1 MDQFDAFKAMGEFWT
16 RAGSAFL
23 TPGATGAA
31 TPLSWP
37 TPSSLDISSR
47 DMAGLMDAQSALAQS
62 WASATALSQALAASL
77 GGGPEAPDPTA
88 GAVLARI
95 FDPKAWL
102 GGTAEFDAALSRM
115 AEGPQ
120 LADLWQTERR
130 LSALFTGW
138 AALRRAQAEHQAVML
153 DAWTRAAGTFAR
165 EANARAERGESFPS
179 GRAMMTRWIETA
191 NAVLLDVQRSETF
204 LKTQR
209 AVLNASTDLRLAQQD
224 IAAFMSEIYGQP
236 TRAELDDVHKS
247 LTELKREV
255 RTLRRARRE
264 AAKSVA
270 AKSVAAKSVGG
281 TAPAAIEE
289 ERAHG

>member
-23 TPGATGAA
+23 TPHAAGAA
-31 TPLSWP
+31 TPFPWP
-37 TPSSLDISSR
+37 TPASP

-62 WASATALSQALAASL
+62 WASAAALSQTLTASL
-77 GGGPEAPDPTA
+77 SGGPGAPDPTA

-130 LSALFTGW
+130 FGALLTAW

-153 DAWTRAAGTFAR
+153 DAWTKAAGTFAH
-165 EANARAERGESFPS
+165 EANGLAERGESFAS

-191 NAVLLDVQRSETF
+191 NAVLLDVQRSEVF

-224 IAAFMSEIYGQP
+224 ISAFMSEIYGQP

-247 LTELKREV
+247 LTDLKREV
-255 RTLRRARRE
+255 RTLRRARK
-264 AAKSVA
+264 AAKPVA
-270 AKSVAAKSVGG
+270 AKSVDGAAPG
-281 TAPAAIEE
+281 TIEE
-289 ERAHG
+289 RTHG

>member
-1 MDQFDAFKAMGEFWT
+1 MDQFDAFRAMGEFWT

-23 TPGATGAA
+23 APGATGAA
-31 TPLSWP
+31 TPPSWP
-37 TPSSLDISSR
+37 APSSL
-47 DMAGLMDAQSALAQS
+47 DMAGLMEAQGALARS
-62 WASATALSQALAASL
+62 WASAAALSQTLAASL

-102 GGTAEFDAALSRM
+102 GGAAEFDAALSRM

-120 LADLWQTERR
+120 LADLWQGERR
-130 LSALFTGW
+130 LSALFTAW

-165 EANARAERGESFPS
+165 EANAQAERGESFAS

-224 IAAFMSEIYGQP
+224 IAAFMSAFYGQP

-255 RTLRRARRE
+255 RTLRRARRR
-264 AAKSVA
+264 AAKPVEGA
-270 AKSVAAKSVGG
+270 
-281 TAPAAIEE
+281 APATTA

>member
-1 MDQFDAFKAMGEFWT
+1 MDQYDAFKAMGEFWT

-23 TPGATGAA
+23 NPQAPPDAA
-31 TPLSWP
+31 GDASPFAWPAPFSWP
-37 TPSSLDISSR
+37 APSWPMPSSADL
-47 DMAGLMDAQSALAQS
+47 AGLMDAQSALAQS
-62 WASATALSQALAASL
+62 WASASALSQSLTASL
-77 GGGPEAPDPTA
+77 GGGAEAPDPTA
-88 GAVLARI
+88 GAVLVRI

-102 GGTAEFDAALSRM
+102 GGTAEFGAALSRM

-120 LADLWQTERR
+120 LADLWQNERR
-130 LSALFTGW
+130 VSALLTAW
-138 AALRRAQAEHQAVML
+138 TALRRAQAEHQAVML

-179 GRAMMTRWIETA
+179 ARAMMTHWIETA
-191 NAVLLDVQRSETF
+191 NAVLLDVQRSDLF

-224 IAAFMSEIYGQP
+224 VSAFTSEIYGQP

-255 RTLRRARRE
+255 RTLRRARRQ
-264 AAKSVA
+264 AARAGGGA
-270 AKSVAAKSVGG
+270 AS
-281 TAPAAIEE
+281 APIEE
-289 ERAHG
+289 GVHG

>member
-23 TPGATGAA
+23 NPKAGSAA
-31 TPLSWP
+31 SPFSWP
-37 TPSSLDISSR
+37 TPSSA

-62 WASATALSQALAASL
+62 WASATALSQTLTASL
-77 GGGPEAPDPTA
+77 GGGGDQPDATA

-102 GGTAEFDAALSRM
+102 GGTAEFGAALSRM

-130 LSALFTGW
+130 FGALFTAW
-138 AALRRAQAEHQAVML
+138 TTLRRAQAEHQAVML
-153 DAWTRAAGTFAR
+153 DAWTKAAGTFAH
-165 EANARAERGESFPS
+165 EANAQAERGESFAS

-191 NAVLLDVQRSETF
+191 NAIMLDVQRSDAF
-204 LKTQR
+204 LNTQR

-224 IAAFMSEIYGQP
+224 ISAFTSEIYGQP

-255 RTLRRARRE
+255 RTLRRARRK
-264 AAKSVA
+264 AAKAVNGSA
-270 AKSVAAKSVGG
+270 QNSNEDA
-281 TAPAAIEE
+281 
-289 ERAHG
+289 AHG